1 MMQDI
6 DRRDLVMG
14 IAGASLLNLP
24 VGKAQAQNAVTASR
38 PQAMA
43 RAQGSML
50 ADTVNVR
57 EFGSVGDGVA
67 DDTRAVQAAL
77 NSGATLIVLP
87 HGHFRVSALL
97 VPAGVEIA
105 GRGSLLF
112 YKGGLLLKGNNV
124 VRGITLK
131 GLANSGLAHA
141 ITISGVNGVII
152 DGVTF
157 VSVAQNAVDIIN
169 STDILVQ
176 NCKAYDI
183 GRYGKI
189 DPRREGCFVHAERS
203 SRVVISQNPLIQR
216 TYGHAAIFIRENNT
230 DCSVCDNA
238 IYDTFF
244 RGIQVY
250 SSGIE
255 RIVVNGNRIYRTGE
269 INNTGSGVACN
280 GIYVVT
286 GSRDPSLVAISH
298 NHIEQCAENG
308 IEVLG
313 AATVLNNVIKFTGY
327 RNLKTPSKEGI
338 FVESGAIVKNNV
350 VVSATDKG
358 IRHFSSELTRDMVID
373 GNVIIDA
380 GSDGINLQV
389 DGKAG
394 RYVNCRVSNNQV
406 ISHKGDWSI
415 AVGGTNGGLVDETNV
430 VSGNIVPYL
439 AQTFVAKTA
448 RAFGNSWQF

>member
-1 MMQDI
+1 MS
-6 DRRDLVMG
+6 
-14 IAGASLLNLP
+14 IAGSSLLSFPIDNANATVATPKTESQAAMLELP
-24 VGKAQAQNAVTASR
+24 HG
-38 PQAMA
+38 
-43 RAQGSML
+43 
-50 ADTVNVR
+50 VNVR
-57 EFGSVGDGVA
+57 AFGAVGDGVT
-67 DDTRAVQAAL
+67 DDTRALQAAL
-77 NSGATLIVLP
+77 NSGATTVLLAQ
-87 HGHFRVSALL
+87 GQFRVNSLL
-97 VPAGVEIA
+97 MPVGAEIA
-105 GRGSLLF
+105 GNGSLLLAH
-112 YKGGLLLKGNNV
+112 GGLTLKGNNA
-124 VRGITLK
+124 VRGITIK
-131 GLANSGLAHA
+131 GHANGGLAHA
-141 ITISGVNGVII
+141 ITIWNSGGVII
-152 DGVTF
+152 DDVKFTSI
-157 VSVAQNAVDIIN
+157 VRNAIDIIN
-169 STDILVQ
+169 STDIVVQ
-176 NCKAYDI
+176 NCRAYDI
-183 GRYGKI
+183 GRYGMI

-203 SRVVISQNPLIQR
+203 SRITVSQNPLIQR

-250 SSGIE
+250 SSGIA
-255 RIVVNGNRIYRTGE
+255 RVVVNGNRIYRTGE

-350 VVSATDKG
+350 IVAAADRG

-394 RYVNCRVSNNQV
+394 RYVNCRVSNNHV
-406 ISHKGDWSI
+406 MSHKGAWSI
-415 AVGGTNGGLVDETNV
+415 AVGGTNGALVDETNV
-430 VSGNIVPYL
+430 VSGNVVPHL
-439 AQTFVAKTA
+439 AKAFVAKTA
-448 RAFGNSWQF
+448 RTFGNSWQF